1 LYNYRTISRI
11 GQSKRLSACSSRLD
25 RPAAQQPAQKNQ
37 WHPTLE
43 GRMDVDKLLERVIAQ
58 NDVIIRQNEKLLLLL
73 SARMNRND
81 EELLTEVKRLRQKLE
96 GTEPAS

>member
-1 LYNYRTISRI
+1 
-11 GQSKRLSACSSRLD
+11 
-25 RPAAQQPAQKNQ
+25 
-37 WHPTLE
+37 
-43 GRMDVDKLLERVIAQ
+43 MDVDKLLERVIAQ